1 MGDGSAVVR
10 RGVPDPAVGP
20 GRLPDRER
28 PAGGRGR
35 ACTRWTKGPFTADR
49 ERLSALARG
58 GRTPQR
64 VALRAR
70 TVLGAAAGR
79 SNNSLAAEPGI
90 TRPTILVW
98 RERFAEAGVDGL
110 LEDTPQPGRKERI
123 SAAKVE
129 TIVNVVLHDEPADAT
144 RWTRR
149 TSAKARGVSSA
160 TVQRIWSARGLQPH
174 RVETFKPSR
183 DPEFVGNEVPA
194 QDQRL

>member
-1 MGDGSAVVR
+1 
-10 RGVPDPAVGP
+10 
-20 GRLPDRER
+20 
-28 PAGGRGR
+28 
-35 ACTRWTKGPFTADR
+35 
-49 ERLSALARG
+49 
-58 GRTPQR
+58 
-64 VALRAR
+64 VALGAR

-90 TRPTILVW
+90 TRPTILLW

-123 SAAKVE
+123 SAAKAE

-144 RWTRR
+144 RWSRR

-183 DPEFVGNEVPA
+183 DPEFVRNEVPA
-194 QDQRL
+194 QDQPLQGSVRDRTLARNRVDFTVGRRCTPQGAVGCQSNAESGHRGFLN